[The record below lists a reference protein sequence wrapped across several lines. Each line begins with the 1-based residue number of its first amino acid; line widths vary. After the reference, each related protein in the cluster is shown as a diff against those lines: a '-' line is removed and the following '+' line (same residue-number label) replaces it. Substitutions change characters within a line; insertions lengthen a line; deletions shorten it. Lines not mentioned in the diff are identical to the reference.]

1 MKKLFVFWVI
11 LSLYGMIFP
20 FMPRA
25 GGGAVD
31 KTMEIFGNVPG
42 ISVEQLDAGKGVV
55 ENMDYTSMR
64 VFRALCSLP
73 DMTPVEALRLLP
85 SIKED
90 ALGYDHLLLF
100 EQFCAL
106 EGVTVHMALSALPE
120 IRDLGYTTVWSATSL
135 FLVPKIKREQA
146 LSGLAAL
153 RDMRDAGRWSA
164 KAFFETM
171 GQTGTSIAQ
180 GLARISVMSD
190 PQNRAAEAG
199 HKIGGITALQ
209 ALSLMDDIK
218 VIGPDDIANVRALL
232 GLPEMTPAAAHAW
245 LTGYFVL
252 SEDDRDTAYMHLAS
266 DEKKILLRAFF
277 NASDYFV
284 RMINDF
290 HSVCNQ
296 DGDEISEGELRSYS
310 FDGLSALF
318 YRLPGGARV
327 KFSQAFSAALQKRD
341 KGSVIYVLRDATAFS
356 RKYAATQLSTANIYA
371 LMTRVSVL
379 YDSSFRLIL
388 IPELQKRIASLS
400 GGRLLT
406 FLQGVDPENIFVANF
421 VSSLSLKGRLG
432 VFFPSDLAGQEE
444 ILELVA
450 ASAFQDENSL
460 VLFAATFEKLLIA
473 ILPGARDFM
482 IDKMLA
488 KASDENIFAKQVR
501 TILQYFLAE
510 QPKILGQENKE
521 RIVSLL
527 GKHAPINLGKY
538 WETPFAEWRQ
548 DGVLSSLSVFH
559 GDDDGHSSFVAN
571 CSFLVDKGYGLRS
584 SVRFRSEGVSPVG
597 NEMLRGILFNVGQ
610 KKSGGIDKLF
620 TFLKQNEM
628 VVDFFKQV
636 GPVEVSHSISVYRG
650 ADSQQI
656 LLEQFIND
664 RHEMFAH
671 RGHSYW
677 LNEHI
682 LDPLQKL
689 LETGR
694 IKKENLIGK
703 TRFLSIGACGGVN
716 IYADLTRTFCGTIDV
731 LGSLGA
737 GKTRINNLYNWF
749 LFETVAGGKEE
760 MSWKEVDS
768 RAQPLFAEDPE
779 KDYQLPGELPSIL
792 YKVVGEERCW
802 F

>member
-1 MKKLFVFWVI
+1 MSV
-11 LSLYGMIFP
+11 SGMIFP
-20 FMPRA
+20 CMPHA
-25 GGGAVD
+25 GGGPVNR
-31 KTMEIFGNVPG
+31 TMEILGHLPG
-42 ISVEQLDAGKGVV
+42 IRAEQIDAGKVIV

-64 VFRALCSLP
+64 VFRALCGLP
-73 DMTPVEALRLLP
+73 DMTPAEALHLLP
-85 SIKED
+85 HIKED

-106 EGVTVHMALSALPE
+106 DGVTVAKALSVLPE
-120 IRDLGYTTVWSATSL
+120 IRELGYTTVWSATSL
-135 FLVPKIKREQA
+135 FLVPGIGREQA

-153 RDMRDAGRWSA
+153 GTLRDAARWAA
-164 KAFFETM
+164 KAFFETE
-171 GQTGTSIAQ
+171 GQTDASIAQ
-180 GLARISVMSD
+180 GLARLAEMSD
-190 PQNRAAEAG
+190 QRCWAAEAG
-199 HKIGGITALQ
+199 NKIDGITAQQ
-209 ALSLMDDIK
+209 ALTLMDDILG
-218 VIGPDDIANVRALL
+218 IGEDDIANVRALL
-232 GLPEMTPAAAHAW
+232 SLPDMTPAAAHAW

-252 SEDDRDTAYMHLAS
+252 APADRDSAYSQLAS
-266 DEKKILLRAFF
+266 AEKKILLRAFF
-277 NASDYFV
+277 HASDHFV

-296 DGDEISEGELRSYS
+296 NGDEISEGELRSSS
-310 FDGLSALF
+310 FEKLSSLF

-327 KFSQAFSAALQKRD
+327 KFFPAFSLALHKRD

-388 IPELQKRIASLS
+388 IPELQKRIAALS

-460 VLFAATFEKLLIA
+460 VLFAATFEKLLAA
-473 ILPGARDFM
+473 ILPGARNFI

-488 KASDENIFAKQVR
+488 KAADENIFAKQVR
-501 TILQYFLAE
+501 TILQYFLEE
-510 QPKILGQENKE
+510 QPKILGQENAE
-521 RIVSLL
+521 RIVAALR
-527 GKHAPINLGKY
+527 GHAPVNLAKFRQ
-538 WETPFAEWRQ
+538 TPFDQWRQ

-559 GDDDGHSSFVAN
+559 GDDDGHGSFVAN
-571 CSFLVDKGYGLRS
+571 CGFLLDKGYRPRPSLR
-584 SVRFRSEGVSPVG
+584 FQPEFVSPMANEALRDILRDVG
-597 NEMLRGILFNVGQ
+597 G
-610 KKSGGIDKLF
+610 KKSGGMGKLF
-620 TFLKQNEM
+620 SFLKHNEI
-628 VVDFFKQV
+628 VVDFFKYA
-636 GPVEVSHSISVYRG
+636 GTVEISHSISVYRNPEN
-650 ADSQQI
+650 QQI
-656 LLEQFIND
+656 LLEQFIKEG
-664 RHEMFAH
+664 HEMFAH

-694 IKKENLIGK
+694 IKKENMAGK
-703 TRFLSIGACGGVN
+703 IRFLSIGACGGVN

-749 LFETVAGGKEE
+749 LFETVAAAKAE

-792 YKVVGEERCW
+792 YKVIGEERCW